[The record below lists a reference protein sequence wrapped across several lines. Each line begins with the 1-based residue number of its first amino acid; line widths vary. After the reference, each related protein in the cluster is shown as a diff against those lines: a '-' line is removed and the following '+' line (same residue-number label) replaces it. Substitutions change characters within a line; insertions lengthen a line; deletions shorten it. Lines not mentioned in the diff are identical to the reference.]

1 MTAKLRLR
9 LRPSELVNKF
19 TISEVYKLLLQVH
32 YCTALGGLKKMRFY
46 GFAVAVGVI
55 TLGAC
60 AGGEKSPADTT
71 HVAVDTSAATTT
83 TTTTSPAGGATATT
97 GGAATA
103 APITGKTITVN
114 MVGDAKGYRFE
125 PANVSVK
132 QGDGIKF
139 VVVSG
144 GPHNVAFDPA
154 TVPADSKSQLDA
166 NMGTDKMAELS
177 SAMKTNAGESV
188 TVSFA
193 NIKPGQYPYH
203 CVPHLALGMKG
214 VITVQ

>member
-1 MTAKLRLR
+1 
-9 LRPSELVNKF
+9 
-19 TISEVYKLLLQVH
+19 
-32 YCTALGGLKKMRFY
+32 MRFY
-46 GFAVAVGVI
+46 GFAVAVGAF

-60 AGGEKSPADTT
+60 AGGEKNPADTT
-71 HVAVDTSAATTT
+71 HVAVDT
-83 TTTTSPAGGATATT
+83 TSSTTATT
-97 GGAATA
+97 SGASSTTTGATGGTATA
-103 APITGKTITVN
+103 APVTGTTKTVN

-125 PANVSVK
+125 PANVTVK
-132 QGDGIKF
+132 QGDAVKF

-154 TVPADSKSQLDA
+154 TIPADVKSQLDA
-166 NMGTDKMAELS
+166 NMGSDKMGELS
-177 SAMKTNAGESV
+177 SNMKMNAGDAV
-188 TVSFA
+188 TVSFG